1 MSSSSGRLPVL
12 CPQNTVGFLFSDFRM
27 HAEIINFLP
36 AQG

>member
-1 MSSSSGRLPVL
+1 MSSSSGRPPVL
-12 CPQNTVGFLFSDFRM
+12 CQHNAVGFLFSDFRM